1 MLTQSSIPEFRK
13 ATILELHDTVLH
25 SIPPMGFLPGEYYAV
40 DYVQNYYFGRVF
52 DASGPFVKFKF
63 LHKVGANTFDWR
75 ERDDIDAPLISCISL
90 VLPISN
96 TIDHSKLR
104 NKQLWRRYSRF

>member
-13 ATILELHDTVLH
+13 AMILELHDTVLH
-25 SIPPMGFLPGEYYAV
+25 SIPPMGFSPGDYYAV
-40 DYVQNYYFGRVF
+40 DYVQNYYFGRVL

-63 LHKVGANTFDWR
+63 LHKVGANRFDWR
-75 ERDDIDAPLISCISL
+75 ERDDIDAPLISRISL

-104 NKQLWRRYSRF
+104 NKQLWRRYSKF